1 MMEYLEKLRE
11 EKMQHGQTVKN
22 TGEQGMF
29 SHCLFLFLSSHILSE
44 KKTFYGKT
52 TEGKHSND

>member
-22 TGEQGMF
+22 TGEQGR
-29 SHCLFLFLSSHILSE
+29 HLRE
-44 KKTFYGKT
+44 K
-52 TEGKHSND
+52 N